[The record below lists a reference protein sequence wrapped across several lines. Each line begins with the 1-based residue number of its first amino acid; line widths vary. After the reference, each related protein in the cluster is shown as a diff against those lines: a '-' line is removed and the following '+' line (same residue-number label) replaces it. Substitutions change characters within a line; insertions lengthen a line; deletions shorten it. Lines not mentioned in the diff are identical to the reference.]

1 MILFR
6 AAAAAKAVAAMTSTS
21 LVGIVPPVGLAN
33 ILPASSLPVVA
44 AVKTPDV
51 QSPMTPGSNDN
62 SSSALD
68 QAMAATLASIEIPA
82 TNKEDKDGYYH

>member
-1 MILFR
+1 
-6 AAAAAKAVAAMTSTS
+6 MTSTS
-21 LVGIVPPVGLAN
+21 LVGIVPPVVGLGT

-44 AVKTPDV
+44 AVNTPDV

-82 TNKEDKDGYYH
+82 TTNKEDKDGYYYYYIR